1 MNKMI
6 RLTKM
11 FKINARFGS
20 IVEIYKNIGNNKV
33 VIPFSSKDVK
43 IDENGYI
50 LITLEAFNKHLKFF
64 RTATN
69 Y

>member
-20 IVEIYKNIGNNKV
+20 IIEIYKNIGNNKI
-33 VIPFSSKDVK
+33 VIPFTDKEVK

-50 LITLEAFNKHLKFF
+50 LITEKAFNAHIKFF
-64 RTATN
+64 RTANN